1 MRSLLQPDQIWYG
14 GLVRSES
21 QMRIMSDIGSK
32 LTHTFQVTNDG
43 PWHVETF
50 DVLIEWPHRLAG
62 SGTHP
67 QGKWLLYLTDMPEV
81 TPPGIGECFV
91 NSRHVNALGLRDA
104 IRRPPLYTNNRRP
117 PSNRPSPYNK
127 YSEANKIIQKRKR
140 RSPLQNEADQSDD
153 TLLNVIQSY
162 EKEAV
167 WLAQHAT
174 SNSLADITLDC
185 ADPEVVQCHTL
196 TCRIH
201 GGLRANES
209 AVVRLRSRVWN
220 STLVEEYGSRAAT
233 VAIHARAHLE
243 LPDELDL
250 HQELW
255 MDDTTV
261 ATLWAYPD
269 ASILGDSHGL
279 ESVPTWIIVVSVV
292 VGLFVVSLIAAT
304 LYKLGFFQR
313 NRVPEDVMISAKVTS
328 NGGHYAGQHSRL
340 DDYIS

>member
-1 MRSLLQPDQIWYG
+1 
-14 GLVRSES
+14 
-21 QMRIMSDIGSK
+21 MRIMSDIGSK

-43 PWHVETF
+43 PWHVDQL
-50 DVLIEWPHRLAG
+50 DVLIEWPYRLAA
-62 SGTHP
+62 SEANP

-91 NSRHVNALGLRDA
+91 NPRNVNALGLRDA
-104 IRRPPLYTNNRRP
+104 IRRPPLYTNRRP
-117 PSNRPSPYNK
+117 PKPYN
-127 YSEANKIIQKRKR
+127 EAKIIQRRKR
-140 RSPLQNEADQSDD
+140 RSIQSEQQE
-153 TLLNVIQSY
+153 LLNVIQSY
-162 EKEAV
+162 EKEAI
-167 WLAQHAT
+167 WLATSAA
-174 SNSLADITLDC
+174 SNSLADISLDC

-220 STLVEEYGSRAAT
+220 STLVEEFGASAST

-243 LPDELDL
+243 LPEELDL
-250 HQELW
+250 HQEVW
-255 MDDTTV
+255 VDDTSV

-269 ASILGDSHGL
+269 ASILGDGHGL
-279 ESVPTWIIVVSVV
+279 DTVPTWIIIVSVL

-328 NGGHYAGQHSRL
+328 SNGGHYGGQHSRL
-340 DDYIS
+340 EDYIS